1 MKTKK
6 VKAKGK
12 IRHSANVPVS
22 GSLRFSDNE
31 LLNIAWAAK
40 FNYDKKI
47 KEEYSKEKKRSHKQ
61 WLKIIL
67 QLCKQAKAQ

>member
-1 MKTKK
+1 MKKQK
-6 VKAKGK
+6 EILSKQNSNGIKRC
-12 IRHSANVPVS
+12 IS

-31 LLNIAWAAK
+31 LMDIAWTAK